1 MAGGQSGLELVAGGV
16 QGRGAAG
23 GERAGGVVV
32 GAGVAGMAG
41 S

>member
-1 MAGGQSGLELVAGGV
+1 MPGGQGGLELVAGGV

-23 GERAGGVVV
+23 GAGAGGMVA